1 MIQNSGTDKN
11 EMALGKFLSTCGVA
25 SRRHA
30 VDLVKEGKVSV
41 NGQQERNPARRITE
55 ADVVVYNG
63 KKIVPSVKRHYIMLH
78 KPRGYVCTA
87 EDPHAK
93 KKAIELIQHPDKPRL
108 FSAGRLDKDSEG
120 MLIFSDDGDF
130 VNRLTHPSGGIR
142 KIYEVSTDYELTPR
156 DIARLTGGITDEGE
170 QLRALSIRYLY
181 GNKYEFILGE
191 GKNREIRRMLSAVR
205 NRALRLK
212 RVAVGGLPLGSLPC
226 GKWRELTEKEVDSIF
241 NQSNKR
247 SANSA
252 APQAASSRVSG
263 N

>member
-1 MIQNSGTDKN
+1 MIQNNSEPDN

-30 VDLVKEGKVSV
+30 VDLVKAGKIIV
-41 NGQQERNPARRITE
+41 NDEVELNPARRIT
-55 ADVVVYNG
+55 DLDTVLFQG
-63 KKIVPSVKRHYIMLH
+63 KKVAQPTKRHYIMLH

-93 KKAIELIQHPDKPRL
+93 KKALDLIQHPDRPRL

-120 MLIFSDDGDF
+120 MLIFSDDGDL
-130 VNRLTHPSGGIR
+130 VNRMTHPSGGIR

-156 DIARLTGGITDEGE
+156 DIDKLTRGITDEGE
-170 QLRALSIRYLY
+170 RLRALSIRYLY

-191 GKNREIRRMLSAVR
+191 GKNREIRRLLASVR

-212 RVAVGGLPLGSLPC
+212 RVAVGSLSLGALPS
-226 GKWRELTEKEVDSIF
+226 GKWRELTKKEIELIFMSPKERIGSID
-241 NQSNKR
+241 
-247 SANSA
+247 
-252 APQAASSRVSG
+252 
-263 N
+263 